1 MRRIIVL
8 LLLLTA
14 AGSMAG
20 RATSNPT
27 SPETAARQKE
37 EKADARAQCEE
48 KEFVAK
54 DAGAGPTI
62 KAEALGCEHP
72 ALAKADEEER
82 AKEHPALVK
91 VEEEERSG

>member
-1 MRRIIVL
+1 MRRTIAL
-8 LLLLTA
+8 LMILAA
-14 AGSMAG
+14 AGGVAG
-20 RATSNPT
+20 CGQSAPS
-27 SPETAARQKE
+27 AAQKE

-91 VEEEERSG
+91 AEEEERSR